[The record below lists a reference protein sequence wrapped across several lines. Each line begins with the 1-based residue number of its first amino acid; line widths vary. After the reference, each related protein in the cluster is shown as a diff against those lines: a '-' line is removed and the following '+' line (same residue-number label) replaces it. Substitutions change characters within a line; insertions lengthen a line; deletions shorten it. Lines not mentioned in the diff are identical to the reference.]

1 MRSALVVRAA
11 TAREGDAGAAHRRS
25 RPTGPCVPGPRSTH
39 AARPPGPPRRRLRS
53 LDPGSAG
60 EALDPSA
67 GSGPPDPADRSEAEV
82 RAAACSTYFEHRP
95 HPVPPSDLLP
105 TLLADPVTRAGA
117 VIHAVPDADT
127 LLRLAGDPDSEVR
140 AELARHPDL
149 PPSVREALAVDPALS
164 VRVKVFARP
173 DTPEH
178 VRAQI
183 HTSVHELSRSMAD
196 PSADA
201 DDDERSCSG
210 TRTSRAHGAADP
222 ASAMGHGRSL
232 PHIDSPYVAFRVS
245 AALSKALPA
254 DAVARLLDDEEEI
267 VRLTMARTA
276 PHLVDPT
283 TAENIE
289 RSYRRRDKF
298 TFWWDNEEV
307 LTFPSEALR
316 RFATDPEPRLRSF
329 APRDPNLPS
338 ELAEKLAS
346 DPEDRVRRAVA
357 PHRNS
362 RSIPV
367 PTPRRLLGARGG
379 GRRCLA
385 VPSRRAHGVA
395 ADPGG
400 PVAVHGSR
408 RNSVRAAKTWNRSCR
423 TSCPRK
429 PCGTRQVVGAEP
441 VGDERSGDAGRV
453 RPVGGGSLE
462 VDPGADDSLPQPA
475 LGDRRLA
482 TGRVRAPE
490 PPSATSRKCGAR
502 RKPRPQGRAQ
512 HGRPPRR
519 GPCAPEAAAGQA
531 LSGVTWPVRDT
542 TVVCVRCARA

>member
-1 MRSALVVRAA
+1 MDADALTPVHLDKVMDGLAVNSALPAPMVRRLFAWPRGGGKVARRPDLTEDMLAEIIAMDDHWLLHGLALNDRLPDRFRIRLAAHQDKAVRSALVVRAA
-11 TAREGDAGAAHRRS
+11 TAPREMLEQLIDDPDPQVRAYL
-25 RPTGPCVPGPRSTH
+25 
-39 AARPPGPPRRRLRS
+39 ARGQHT
-53 LDPGSAG
+53 
-60 EALDPSA
+60 
-67 GSGPPDPADRSEAEV
+67 PPDLRARLVADSVPSIRAALAKHWTQAPEAVRRILLTDPEAEV
-82 RAAACSTYFEHRP
+82 RAAACSTYFAYRP

-117 VIHAVPDADT
+117 VIHAVLDADT

-149 PPSVREALAVDPALS
+149 PPSVREALAVDSALS

-196 PSADA
+196 PSPDA
-201 DDDERSCSG
+201 DDETVLQWYLDVAAPTELRILRLQWV
-210 TRTSRAHGAADP
+210 TADP
-222 ASAMGHGRSL
+222 L

-289 RSYRRRDKF
+289 RRYRRRDKF

-357 PHRNS
+357 PHRNLPLPS
-362 RSIPV
+362 LY
-367 PTPRRLLGARGG
+367 RLLAD
-379 GRRCLA
+379 
-385 VPSRRAHGVA
+385 SSEHVA
-395 ADPGG
+395 
-400 PVAVHGSR
+400 
-408 RNSVRAAKTWNRSCR
+408 
-423 TSCPRK
+423 
-429 PCGTRQVVGAEP
+429 
-441 VGDERSGDAGRV
+441 
-453 RPVGGGSLE
+453 
-462 VDPGADDSLPQPA
+462 
-475 LGDRRLA
+475 
-482 TGRVRAPE
+482 
-490 PPSATSRKCGAR
+490 
-502 RKPRPQGRAQ
+502 
-512 HGRPPRR
+512 
-519 GPCAPEAAAGQA
+519 EAAGASPFLPVERMEWLLTRAG
-531 LSGVTWPVRDT
+531 L
-542 TVVCVRCARA
+542 